1 MRERLPWRILELQDT
16 QVKYLRW
23 FGALGLFFQHDGGL
37 CDSREMKRLPPVV
50 ITDCTCLNG
59 SRLP

>member
-1 MRERLPWRILELQDT
+1 MRERLPWRILELRDT

-23 FGALGLFFQHDGGL
+23 FGALGLFFQRDGGL

-50 ITDCTCLNG
+50 ITAADCT
-59 SRLP
+59 